1 MMSID
6 WPNLTAIVSIA
17 STFGFLSVFWWAL
30 QRRREREAY
39 YRYETLRRL
48 MERSDVAPDTIG
60 TLIRDSEEM
69 ENRRRRDGLL
79 LAAFT
84 FSGVGIGI
92 LVALHR
98 EPFASEAIPGWGS
111 LATGIAMFLHLL
123 FTRKRPV
130 S

>member
-39 YRYETLRRL
+39 YRYESLRRL
-48 MERSDVAPDTIG
+48 MERSDVTSDTIG
-60 TLIRDSEEM
+60 TMMRDADEL

-84 FSGVGIGI
+84 FAGVGAGI
-92 LVALHR
+92 LVAVHR
-98 EPFASEAIPGWGS
+98 HPFSDESIPGWGS
-111 LATGIAMFLHLL
+111 LGTGIAMFLYLL
-123 FTRKRPV
+123 FTLKRPV